1 MVKIKNQESKMI
13 KVHLK
18 LRRHTPLSLQIHVK
32 TSSEFMHAQLHTK
45 CRMVDVYTL
54 KGDLYMYA
62 MH

>member
-1 MVKIKNQESKMI
+1 MI

-45 CRMVDVYTL
+45 YRMVDVYTL